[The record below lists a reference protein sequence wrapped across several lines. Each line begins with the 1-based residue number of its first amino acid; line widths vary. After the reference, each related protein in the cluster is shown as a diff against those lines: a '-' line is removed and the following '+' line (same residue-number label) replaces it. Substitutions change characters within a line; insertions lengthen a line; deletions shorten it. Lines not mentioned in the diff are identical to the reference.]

1 MERVWEIYENM
12 NEIVVVSELENY
24 DIVYMNKKARR
35 YYGIENVKDL
45 NGKKCYEFLQHSPCP
60 CSVCSSSNLKC
71 CFYDEWQYVTSQTGN
86 TFLLKDT
93 IIEENGRRYRLELA
107 IDIRQQERIRNHLN
121 IEEIINQGLRVSLS
135 KVSPNESINV
145 LLEYVGKALECER
158 IYIFEEKKL
167 NGESVFDNTYEWCEK
182 GVVPQKDNLQN
193 IPDED
198 MAIWLEYFKRN
209 ENVITADIE
218 NLKTSDPVLYGYL
231 KPQDIRSIVV
241 SPLIYN
247 ENIIGFFGVDNPPE
261 SFMSNI
267 STLFMIMGHFIVS
280 LIRRRDLF
288 ARLEKLSF
296 YDELTGVGN
305 RHLMTDYMAD
315 LEPEK
320 SIGVV
325 YCDVTGLKRINDTL
339 GHAAGDALLV
349 RACRCLKN
357 TFSEFALFRLG
368 GDEFLVLCGGI
379 GEAELSERVEK
390 LKESMHSYDVL
401 LAVGYIWSP
410 DSRGDMDG
418 LIAIADERMY
428 EAKKKHYE
436 NEQIGKR

>member
-1 MERVWEIYENM
+1 
-12 NEIVVVSELENY
+12 
-24 DIVYMNKKARR
+24 
-35 YYGIENVKDL
+35 
-45 NGKKCYEFLQHSPCP
+45 
-60 CSVCSSSNLKC
+60 
-71 CFYDEWQYVTSQTGN
+71 
-86 TFLLKDT
+86 
-93 IIEENGRRYRLELA
+93 
-107 IDIRQQERIRNHLN
+107 
-121 IEEIINQGLRVSLS
+121 
-135 KVSPNESINV
+135 
-145 LLEYVGKALECER
+145 
-158 IYIFEEKKL
+158 
-167 NGESVFDNTYEWCEK
+167 
-182 GVVPQKDNLQN
+182 
-193 IPDED
+193 
-198 MAIWLEYFKRN
+198 
-209 ENVITADIE
+209 
-218 NLKTSDPVLYGYL
+218 
-231 KPQDIRSIVV
+231 
-241 SPLIYN
+241 
-247 ENIIGFFGVDNPPE
+247 
-261 SFMSNI
+261 
-267 STLFMIMGHFIVS
+267 
-280 LIRRRDLF
+280 
-288 ARLEKLSF
+288 
-296 YDELTGVGN
+296 
-305 RHLMTDYMAD
+305 MTDYMAD